1 MILVV
6 RGTPALLLR
15 REITIRQTQ
24 AAAFMQATTL
34 SFIVIATEIG
44 VTIGEMHPANAASLV
59 TAGMISVLV
68 FPAVALALLRADA
81 PEVPSPQR
89 E

>member
-1 MILVV
+1 VILVV
-6 RGTPALLLR
+6 RGTSALLLR
-15 REITIRQTQ
+15 REITSRQTP

-34 SFIVIATEIG
+34 SFIVVATEIG